1 MNPFQKEVFIR
12 LSNDGTAFACRI
24 RYGKLFSKTTEY
36 VIGERAVPAA
46 AEDTA
51 LVLVN
56 RRGTGIG
63 LPDRR
68 TGWWP
73 STSI

>member
-12 LSNDGTAFACRI
+12 LSDDGTAFACHI
-24 RYGKLFSKTTEY
+24 RYGQFYSKTTEFG
-36 VIGERAVPAA
+36 ISKRGIPAA
-46 AEDTA
+46 AEDSA
-51 LVLVN
+51 IVLVN
-56 RRGTGIG
+56 RLGTGIG

-68 TGWWP
+68 TGWP